1 MDWDKLRIFQAAAD
15 AGSFTHAGETLG
27 LSQSAVSRQVGALEH
42 ELGAPLFHR
51 HARGLILT
59 EQGEMLHEAVHDVVL
74 KLDAVRSRLV
84 DTREKPHGDLRV
96 TCTLALGANWLA
108 PRLGEFVDLYPEVK
122 LQLLLSDDEFDLGMR
137 EADMALRLRE
147 PMQPDLIRRRLFT
160 VHFHAYASADYL
172 KKSGQPR
179 TIADL
184 DHHRMV
190 AFGAPT
196 ATHFLYDLNSLLT
209 AGRDPNPAPAP
220 YRGQQP
226 RRDHPRLEHGVGI
239 AVLPDYSVQP
249 NSGLVRL
256 LPQADMPEMDCF
268 LVYAEE
274 LKNVARVQA
283 FRDFLVVQ
291 GATLALLRARGRP
304 RSHVERLFL
313 QPLVEPGDLFAVAV
327 EEQGRPVLA
336 SRQEGLAG
344 LAPARMRHVRIDVGP
359 EAVLVGAE
367 LSQKV
372 AAARSTKLTLTIDLA
387 DLNPYFQGVASR
399 MGAPCTFA
407 TGLP

>member
-1 MDWDKLRIFQAAAD
+1 MDWDKLRIFQAAAE

-27 LSQSAVSRQVGALEH
+27 LSQSAVSRQVGALEQ

-96 TCTLALGANWLA
+96 TSTLALGANWLA
-108 PRLGEFVDLYPEVK
+108 PRLEEFVELYPEVK
-122 LQLLLSDDEFDLGMR
+122 LQLLLSDDELDVGMR

-160 VHFHAYASADYL
+160 VHFHAYASTDYL

-184 DHHRMV
+184 DQHRIV

-209 AGRDPNPAPAP
+209 VGRDPKSPRIPISRSTMSPPSSAPSSTESASPCCLITASSRTPAWC
-220 YRGQQP
+220 GCC
-226 RRDHPRLEHGVGI
+226 RRSTCR
-239 AVLPDYSVQP
+239 
-249 NSGLVRL
+249 
-256 LPQADMPEMDCF
+256 
-268 LVYAEE
+268 
-274 LKNVARVQA
+274 KWTA
-283 FRDFLVVQ
+283 FSS
-291 GATLALLRARGRP
+291 TP
-304 RSHVERLFL
+304 RS
-313 QPLVEPGDLFAVAV
+313 
-327 EEQGRPVLA
+327 
-336 SRQEGLAG
+336 
-344 LAPARMRHVRIDVGP
+344 
-359 EAVLVGAE
+359 
-367 LSQKV
+367 
-372 AAARSTKLTLTIDLA
+372 
-387 DLNPYFQGVASR
+387 
-399 MGAPCTFA
+399 
-407 TGLP
+407 